1 MRGLLRIMLTVVAN
15 ADGRTDKEISEET
28 GIKLIYVW
36 LILRLLSDWGIV
48 ELKDG
53 RYYVDEEARGLCEL
67 MLEGMLRGLEG
78 WDFSH

>member
-1 MRGLLRIMLTVVAN
+1 MRGLLQIMLMIVCNAN
-15 ADGRTDKEISEET
+15 GRTDKEISEET
-28 GIKLIYVW
+28 GIKLSYVW
-36 LILRLLSDWGIV
+36 LILRLLSDTGIV

-67 MLEGMLRGLEG
+67 MIEDMLRGLET